1 MKKAFIFDLDGVIV
15 FTDQF
20 HYHAWKQIAD
30 EMEIYFDQQIN
41 NRLRGVSRMESLEI
55 ILERYGGKPLTDEQ
69 KEDLAARK
77 NHIYRKLLD
86 NMQSTDVSDEIR
98 NTLKKLHSLGYQL
111 AVGSSSRNAKFILE
125 RADLMEYFDA
135 ISDGTNI
142 TKSKPDPEVFLKAAE
157 FLQVEPEECYV
168 VEDAC
173 AGIDAAKAAGMTAIG
188 IGEAAEYEKSDI
200 RIHSFKELLNIGN
213 C

>member
-20 HYHAWKQIAD
+20 HYQAWKQIAD

-173 AGIDAAKAAGMTAIG
+173 AGIDAAKAH
-188 IGEAAEYEKSDI
+188 YHLCK
-200 RIHSFKELLNIGN
+200 
-213 C
+213 